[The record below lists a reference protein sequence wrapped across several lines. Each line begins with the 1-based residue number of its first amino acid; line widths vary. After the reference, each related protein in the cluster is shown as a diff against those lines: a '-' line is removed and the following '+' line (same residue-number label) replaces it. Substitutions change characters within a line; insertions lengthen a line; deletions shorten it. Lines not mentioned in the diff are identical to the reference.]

1 VEEQPPPQAVGGQP
15 PSKPKEPPA
24 VASLPGERKPEG
36 RRREH
41 PGEVKTKPEHVL
53 DKSGSSG
60 QQVQLYTNYFRVKRR
75 PNTAM
80 YQYHVDFNPPIDSK
94 ALRKALIREKEA
106 IVGKIRAFDGMVLFL
121 PRRLADDPTEF
132 VSRLKDGT
140 DVNVT
145 IKCTGELAPDDPTC
159 LRLINILFRRV
170 LEKIDLQEI
179 GRMRNYYNPKQ
190 SIVIEDY
197 SIELW
202 PGFVTSIARFEQ
214 DVMLCAEVS
223 HKILRTDTV
232 LNTLYDLHS
241 SVRGGNYHN
250 VATRKLLGSIVMTRY
265 NNKTYRIDDI
275 DWRRNPTATFETRKG
290 TTSFID
296 YYRDAYNID
305 IKDREQPLLVSMPK
319 KRDQR
324 RGMEGP
330 ILLIPELCY
339 CTGLSDDMRSDF
351 KMMKAISGYTH
362 MDPRGKKETLEGF
375 VRQIGT
381 NPEANQIMNDWNLEF
396 DKNLV
401 QLNSRL
407 LNPENIFQAS
417 PERSY
422 SYRSENTDWTKEMR
436 GAPLKLPVAL
446 NDFLLVFTRNDA
458 QKADEFFKTLRKVGG
473 PMGMQVGNPTI
484 VELPDDR
491 TETYVS
497 ALKSRIHPKLQMAIV
512 ILPRNTKDRYDAI
525 KKVCCLEKPVP
536 SQCILSRTLSK
547 NMMSVTT
554 KIALQLNCKLGGELW
569 AVDIPIKNTM
579 VIGIDTYHDTAQKGR
594 SAVGFCASMNNTLT
608 RYYCQSFFQA
618 PGQELAS
625 SLRQVVG
632 AALEQYK
639 SVNKTLPDRIFV
651 YRDGVGEGQLQ
662 QVFEFEVAQ
671 FRESF
676 AASSPGYNP
685 KFTFIVVTKRINTRF
700 MAAMGRQVGNP
711 LAGTIVDSVVTKQQW
726 YDFFLV
732 SQSVRQGT
740 VAPSHFNVIWDSS
753 GLKPDHIQ
761 RLSYKLC
768 HLYYNWPGTIRVPAP
783 CQYAHKLAYL
793 IGESMHKDPSLD
805 LANRLYFL

>member
-1 VEEQPPPQAVGGQP
+1 
-15 PSKPKEPPA
+15 
-24 VASLPGERKPEG
+24 
-36 RRREH
+36 
-41 PGEVKTKPEHVL
+41 
-53 DKSGSSG
+53 
-60 QQVQLYTNYFRVKRR
+60 
-75 PNTAM
+75 
-80 YQYHVDFNPPIDSK
+80 
-94 ALRKALIREKEA
+94 
-106 IVGKIRAFDGMVLFL
+106 
-121 PRRLADDPTEF
+121 
-132 VSRLKDGT
+132 
-140 DVNVT
+140 
-145 IKCTGELAPDDPTC
+145 
-159 LRLINILFRRV
+159 
-170 LEKIDLQEI
+170 
-179 GRMRNYYNPKQ
+179 MRNYYNPKQ

-250 VATRKLLGSIVMTRY
+250 VVTRKLLGSIVMTRY